1 VQATID
7 CKPHKIIKK
16 L

>member
-7 CKPHKIIKK
+7 CKPHKTIKK